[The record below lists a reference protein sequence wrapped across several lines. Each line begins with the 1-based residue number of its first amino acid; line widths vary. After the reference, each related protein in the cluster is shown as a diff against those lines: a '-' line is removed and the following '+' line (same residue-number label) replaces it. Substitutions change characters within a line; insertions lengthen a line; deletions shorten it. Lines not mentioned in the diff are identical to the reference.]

1 MSRRQT
7 FAGVLGLAL
16 ALGISSGA
24 AAQNA
29 VLQAVAVQVQP
40 GQLDTYLERIKS
52 LQGVM
57 QRVGSAGTLRAWRA
71 TLAGPASGT
80 VFVAIAYPS
89 LSAFAEST
97 SKVQGDAEWRK
108 LIAGLDAIRTIQSSS
123 LYRSVSGED
132 AAVTANSVLQTVTVR
147 VKPGQ
152 LDDYVERVDALQKVS
167 DRLGVTSSMRIWQA
181 TLAGDATGTVVVGL
195 IHPSLAAYA
204 DNTTKMQGDAE
215 WQKRIAGLDDIRSIV
230 STGLARSIGP

>member
-108 LIAGLDAIRTIQSSS
+108 LIAVLDAIRTIQSSS
-123 LYRSVSGED
+123 LYRSVSG
-132 AAVTANSVLQTVTVR
+132 
-147 VKPGQ
+147 
-152 LDDYVERVDALQKVS
+152 
-167 DRLGVTSSMRIWQA
+167 
-181 TLAGDATGTVVVGL
+181 
-195 IHPSLAAYA
+195 
-204 DNTTKMQGDAE
+204 
-215 WQKRIAGLDDIRSIV
+215 
-230 STGLARSIGP
+230 